1 MSSMVRQFVRQF
13 GQKLI
18 RKLPLELIDESERPV
33 AHLNILNLV
42 ILGVG
47 RMLRGAMYLVA
58 GTVAKYIA
66 GPATI
71 ISFLVA
77 ALFSM
82 LSGLCYAEFGAWVP
96 HSGSAYRYSYVM
108 MGQLYAFVIGWNRIL
123 PLVIGEMMGQRK
135 VWGLRLGNYVGGLG
149 SQSFMSTSFSASW
162 REVDNSVRKTPQL
175 HSTWFYPVFLND
187 GP

>member
-1 MSSMVRQFVRQF
+1 MLLQFVRQF

-18 RKLPLELIDESERPV
+18 RKQPPKPIDESKRPV
-33 AHLNILNLV
+33 ALLNIQNLV

-82 LSGLCYAEFGAWVP
+82 FSGFCYAEFAAWVP
-96 HSGSAYRYSYVM
+96 HPGSAYLYSYVT
-108 MGQLYAFVIGWNRIL
+108 MGQLYAFIIGWNSIL
-123 PLVIGEMMGQRK
+123 PLVIGEMMGQRM
-135 VWGLRLGNYVGGLG
+135 VWGLRLGNYIEGLG
-149 SQSFMSTSFSASW
+149 SQSFMSTLFLASW
-162 REVDNSVRKTPQL
+162 GKVDNSVRKIPQL
-175 HSTWFYPVFLND
+175 HSTQFYPVSLND

>member
-1 MSSMVRQFVRQF
+1 MSRMVRRFVCQF

-18 RKLPLELIDESERPV
+18 RKLPLELIDESVRPV

-58 GTVAKYIA
+58 GTVARYIA

-82 LSGLCYAEFGAWVP
+82 LSGLCYAEFGALVP
-96 HSGSAYRYSYVM
+96 RSGSTYFYSYVT
-108 MGQLYAFVIGWNRIL
+108 MGQVYAFIIGWNSIL
-123 PLVIGEMMGQRK
+123 LLVTGETMGQQM

-149 SQSFMSTSFSASW
+149 SQSFMSTLFLAS
-162 REVDNSVRKTPQL
+162 
-175 HSTWFYPVFLND
+175 
-187 GP
+187 

>member
-1 MSSMVRQFVRQF
+1 MSRMVHQFVRQF

-18 RKLPLELIDESERPV
+18 RKRPPEPIDKPGRPV

-42 ILGVG
+42 ILGMG

-58 GTVAKYIA
+58 GAVAKYIA

-77 ALFSM
+77 ALFSL
-82 LSGLCYAEFGAWVP
+82 LSGFCYAEFGAWVP
-96 HSGSAYRYSYVM
+96 HSGSAYLYSYVT

-123 PLVIGEMMGQRK
+123 PLGIGEMMGSK
-135 VWGLRLGNYVGGLG
+135 WCG
-149 SQSFMSTSFSASW
+149 A
-162 REVDNSVRKTPQL
+162 
-175 HSTWFYPVFLND
+175 
-187 GP
+187 

>member
-1 MSSMVRQFVRQF
+1 MSRMVRQFVRQF

-47 RMLRGAMYLVA
+47 RMLKAGVYLVA
-58 GTVAKYIA
+58 GAVAKYIA

-96 HSGSAYRYSYVM
+96 RSGSVYLYSYVT

-123 PLVIGEMMGQRK
+123 PLVIGEMMGQRM
-135 VWGLRLGNYVGGLG
+135 VWG
-149 SQSFMSTSFSASW
+149 
-162 REVDNSVRKTPQL
+162 
-175 HSTWFYPVFLND
+175 
-187 GP
+187 

>member
-1 MSSMVRQFVRQF
+1 MAFCLLSQHTVASSTTSRMLLQFVHQF

-18 RKLPLELIDESERPV
+18 SKQPLKTIDESKRPEV
-33 AHLNILNLV
+33 LLTDIQNLV

-82 LSGLCYAEFGAWVP
+82 FSGFCYAEFAAWVP
-96 HSGSAYRYSYVM
+96 HPGSAYLYSYVAIRSA
-108 MGQLYAFVIGWNRIL
+108 LCLHHWL
-123 PLVIGEMMGQRK
+123 ELH
-135 VWGLRLGNYVGGLG
+135 
-149 SQSFMSTSFSASW
+149 TSLSHW
-162 REVDNSVRKTPQL
+162 
-175 HSTWFYPVFLND
+175 
-187 GP
+187 